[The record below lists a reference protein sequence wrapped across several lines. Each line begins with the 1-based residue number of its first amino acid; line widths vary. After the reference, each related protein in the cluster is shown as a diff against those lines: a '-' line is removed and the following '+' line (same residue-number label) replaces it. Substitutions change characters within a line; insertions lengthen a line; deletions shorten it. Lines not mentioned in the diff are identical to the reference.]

1 MFNKQEL
8 EMIRY
13 YKDNKQFEPYWSDE
27 LNRWVKLVLE
37 YACEEK
43 ERVVRTDDPEYHIK
57 NKLTVWPG
65 TLDIIAEL
73 SYTDG
78 EEAGEYE
85 LSELHKELIKRGKTN
100 V

>member
-27 LNRWVKLVLE
+27 LHRWVKRTLE
-37 YACEEK
+37 YFSEESD
-43 ERVVRTDDPEYHIK
+43 RVIRTDDPEYHIK

-65 TLDIIAEL
+65 TLDIVAEL
-73 SYTDG
+73 SYSDG

-85 LSELHKELIKRGKTN
+85 ITEVYKELIKGGNKN